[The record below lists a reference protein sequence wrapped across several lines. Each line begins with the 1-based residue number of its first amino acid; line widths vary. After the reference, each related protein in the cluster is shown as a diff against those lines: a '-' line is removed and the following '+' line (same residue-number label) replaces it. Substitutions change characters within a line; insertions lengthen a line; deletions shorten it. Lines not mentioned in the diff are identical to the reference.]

1 MELVLGLLIF
11 SFCVT
16 SALIVPFID
25 TLYQLRFQRQK
36 QVTIDAFG
44 KRTEIFDK
52 FHSHK
57 AGVPVGG
64 GLLLIVVISA
74 VFGLIF
80 PVLKF
85 LGITVTNVYPL
96 LPEITILFFTFLS
109 FGLIGLYDDVKKFF
123 GWKQSRFF
131 GLRMRHKLAL
141 QMACATISASMM
153 YFWLEITFIHI
164 PFLGQIHLGPLFIA
178 YAAFV
183 IVAFANA
190 VNITDGLDGLAGGVL
205 LFCFFGLWVLS
216 SSIVDTTMA
225 IFISLTIGSLIAFL
239 YFNIFPARIF
249 MGDVGA
255 LAFGAILA
263 VLGLL
268 LGKSIAL
275 IIIGGIF
282 VAEISSSL
290 LQLLSKRFRKKKLM
304 PVAPLHLW
312 LQLVGWE
319 EPKIVMRAWITGIIL
334 TALGVWIAMLH
345 YSPVY

>member
-25 TLYQLRFQRQK
+25 MLYRLRFQRQRQK
-36 QVTIDAFG
+36 TIDAFG
-44 KRTEIFDK
+44 QLSAIFDR
-52 FHSHK
+52 FHGHK

-64 GLLLIVVISA
+64 GFLLIMVITSIFA
-74 VFGLIF
+74 VLL
-80 PVLKF
+80 PLLKG
-85 LGITVTNVYPL
+85 LGITVTNVYPIV
-96 LPEITILFFTFLS
+96 PEITILFFSFLS
-109 FGLIGLYDDVKKFF
+109 FGAIGLYDDVKKFF
-123 GWKQSRFF
+123 GVKKSKFF
-131 GLRMRHKLAL
+131 GLRMRHKFLLQLA
-141 QMACATISASMM
+141 SAGITGAMM
-153 YFWLEITFIHI
+153 YFWLGIDFVNI
-164 PFLGQIHLGPLFIA
+164 PFLNLDEVYLGPFFIL
-178 YAAFV
+178 YATFV

-190 VNITDGLDGLAGGVL
+190 VNITDGLDGLAAGVL

-216 SSIVDTTMA
+216 ASILDTTMSL
-225 IFISLTIGSLIAFL
+225 FIALIIGSLIAFL

-263 VLGLL
+263 TMGLL

-275 IIIGGIF
+275 VIIGGIF
-282 VAEISSSL
+282 VAEITSSL
-290 LQLLSKRFRKKKLM
+290 LQLMSKKFLKKKLF
-304 PVAPLHLW
+304 PVAPIHLW

-334 TALGVWIAMLH
+334 TAIGVWLAMI
-345 YSPVY
+345 